1 MKCNN
6 LYRSL
11 TILACIVQTTIPSGR
26 DSNVCSNII
35 AGNQVQGSN
44 QNASCHGGDS
54 EGGLLE
60 SAIDMLNSYKD
71 RVDWK
76 MTDYET
82 KNLGRI
88 KKAQKVTIKY
98 PAVGKMKHFSFQ
110 PTEGTMQDKKIELL
124 FVSFS
129 IHGKTNGI
137 TIPEAVQKQ
146 LQTLKKNKSPF
157 KNVVKVYRK
166 LEGETQWIEFAE
178 LYARTNPDAKKLE
191 VTFTVLP
198 DGSAEAT
205 EKLYRTDAED
215 VTTEYESNR
224 IDLTVLL

>member
-1 MKCNN
+1 MV
-6 LYRSL
+6 
-11 TILACIVQTTIPSGR
+11 CIVQTTMPSGR

-82 KNLGRI
+82 KDLGRVTS
-88 KKAQKVTIKY
+88 AQKVTIKY

-124 FVSFS
+124 LVSFS
-129 IHGKTNGI
+129 IHGKTNNI

-146 LQTLKKNKSPF
+146 LTLLKTNKSPF
-157 KNVVKVYRK
+157 RNLVKVYRK
-166 LEGETQWIEFAE
+166 LEGETQWVEFAE
-178 LYARTNPDAKKLE
+178 LYARTNPEVKKLE
-191 VTFTVLP
+191 VTFTLFP